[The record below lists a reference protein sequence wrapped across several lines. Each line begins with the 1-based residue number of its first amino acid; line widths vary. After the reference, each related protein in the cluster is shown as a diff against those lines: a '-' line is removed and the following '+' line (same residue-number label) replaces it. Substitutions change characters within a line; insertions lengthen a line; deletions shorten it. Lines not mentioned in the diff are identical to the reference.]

1 MRKSEITKKASL
13 LRNGQSVEIDGNW
26 FRAVRLNVEDA
37 DPCHECEVDCLCI
50 SNVSYVCSELELSY
64 GGRWLLK
71 LVTKQK

>member
-50 SNVSYVCSELELSY
+50 SNVPYVCSVLELSY
-64 GGRWLLK
+64 EGRWLLK
-71 LVTKQK
+71 LITKQK